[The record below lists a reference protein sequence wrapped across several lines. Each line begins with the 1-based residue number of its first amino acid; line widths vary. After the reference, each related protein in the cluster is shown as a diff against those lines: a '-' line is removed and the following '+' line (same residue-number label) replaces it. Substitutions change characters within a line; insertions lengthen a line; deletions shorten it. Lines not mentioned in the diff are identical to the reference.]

1 MIVCLTGTPLAN
13 LFRGG
18 FIYCNHEGSDV
29 GHRSELC
36 DQGVEAAAVSMGVH
50 QTQATY
56 TGWTFLNESLGGRKN
71 PWRPDLVSSLAP

>member
-36 DQGVEAAAVSMGVH
+36 DQGVEAAAVSMGVYQH
-50 QTQATY
+50 TKPKQPTQV
-56 TGWTFLNESLGGRKN
+56 GPS
-71 PWRPDLVSSLAP
+71 